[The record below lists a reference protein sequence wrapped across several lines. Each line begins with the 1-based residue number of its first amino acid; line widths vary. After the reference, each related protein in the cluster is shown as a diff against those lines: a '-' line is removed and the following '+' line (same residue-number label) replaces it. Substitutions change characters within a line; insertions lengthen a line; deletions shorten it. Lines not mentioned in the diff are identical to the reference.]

1 MKLYKAIRVELF
13 SLCDTSERF
22 RALVGA
28 LDVQEIV
35 YEFGLSPEQAT
46 ALKQYVRD
54 LFVA

>member
-22 RALVGA
+22 RALIST

-35 YEFGLSPEQAT
+35 YEFGLSPAQAT

>member
-1 MKLYKAIRVELF
+1 MKQYTAIRVELF

-22 RALVGA
+22 RALVSA

-35 YEFGLSPEQAT
+35 YEFGLSHAQAS

>member
-35 YEFGLSPEQAT
+35 YEFGLSHAQAS